1 MGGDGPSRQSHAL
14 TISNIIHDDIS
25 ALLGENMVMVN
36 TIIKAVQ
43 FIMHRKDEHINQ
55 LKTEVITFENRV
67 SQLENQIDDVNQYER
82 RDTLIISGP
91 SFPQE
96 TNSESAA
103 DVVVD
108 TIREKI
114 KINISHNDINVAHRF
129 GSKTKQNKNKPMIVK
144 LHNCPKKEEIM
155 SACITM
161 RPNLYINESL
171 TLKRLSI
178 FKTIWNIR
186 KLHREQFQQCYTR
199 DGKIYV
205 KLKCSNLKHMIT
217 NYESLRTFL
226 DKFPALRDNA

>member
-1 MGGDGPSRQSHAL
+1 MDREDIRTAFSGRGLGRSSTLPIESTIVGTWNKTGTVTGRVDESDASVLPSTSAVGGDGPSRQSHPL

-36 TIIKAVQ
+36 TIVKAVQ

-82 RDTLIISGP
+82 RDTLIISDP

-108 TIREKI
+108 TIREKN

-161 RPNLYINESL
+161 RPNL
-171 TLKRLSI
+171 
-178 FKTIWNIR
+178 
-186 KLHREQFQQCYTR
+186 
-199 DGKIYV
+199 
-205 KLKCSNLKHMIT
+205 
-217 NYESLRTFL
+217 
-226 DKFPALRDNA
+226 